1 MNNQNHTITRR
12 NFLNSASLLTTGI
25 LLDPKHLFAQVQ
37 SPVITIMKAAATA
50 KINVTKLRGN
60 ISILEGSGG
69 NIAVFD
75 GPEGKLMVDAGIGV
89 SKPNVSAALRSVGHN
104 PLKYLVNTHWHFDHA
119 DGNEW
124 IHDAGATIIA
134 HENTRKH
141 LANSVRVEDW
151 NYTFPQAPK
160 GALPTVLVKT
170 DHPMKFN
177 RETIHIEY
185 YTPAH
190 TDCDLSVYFTHAD
203 VLHVGDTFWNGYY
216 PFIDYS
222 TGGSIDGAIQA
233 AKNNV
238 AMTSSN
244 TIVIPGHGP
253 VGNRSQLVAFRD
265 MLIDIRGKVAIL
277 KQQGKSIN
285 EIIAAKPTANYDAK
299 WGASLLK
306 ATFLPGWF
314 ITEYKTKP

>member
-1 MNNQNHTITRR
+1 MNNQNQTITRR
-12 NFLNSASLLTTGI
+12 SFINSASLLAAGI
-25 LLDPKHLFAQVQ
+25 LLAPKDLFAQAQ

-50 KINVTKLRGN
+50 KINITKLRGN

-69 NIAVFD
+69 NIAVFN

-89 SKPNVSAALRSVGHN
+89 SKPNVSAALLSVSHN

-124 IHDAGATIIA
+124 VHAAGATIIA

-151 NYTFPQAPK
+151 NYTFPPAPK
-160 GALPTVLVKT
+160 SALPTIIVKT
-170 DHPMKFN
+170 HHNLQFN
-177 RETIHIEY
+177 GEAIHINY

-190 TDCDLSVYFTHAD
+190 TDCDLSVYFPHAD
-203 VLHVGDTFWNGYY
+203 IIHVGDTFWNGYY
-216 PFIDYS
+216 PFSDYS
-222 TGGSIDGAIQA
+222 TGGSIDGAIRA
-233 AKNNV
+233 AERNV
-238 AMTSSN
+238 GMTTKN

-253 VGNRSQLVAFRD
+253 VGNRAQLIAFRD
-265 MLIDIRGKVAIL
+265 MLIDVRGKVAKL

-285 EIIAAKPTANYDAK
+285 DIIAARPTADYDTQ
-299 WGASLLK
+299 WGGFVIKGDFFTKLV
-306 ATFLPGWF
+306 
-314 ITEYKTKP
+314 YKGV